1 MPEGDI
7 EKKPAKSPSI
17 LETVSFSQQTATLRT
32 FNPQDLRQEYLAV
45 LKPRER
51 QILENRH
58 GLQDGEPQTLESIGK
73 HLNLTRERVRQIEKE
88 ALKKLTRAP
97 LPAHLAEA
105 VGLIFGIIEE
115 QGAIIRETKI
125 LDTLLASNNT
135 PVARRGILFILNLV
149 PRFMLFPENSEYHQS
164 WYVSGFDQKPLRE
177 VIGLAQKALQESE
190 KPIPLGTVLERVKK
204 ATTDPE
210 ILALSNEALESY
222 IGISKSLGRNAY
234 EEWGLSAWTEIHPKD
249 IGDKIYLVLLHY
261 GKPEHYAKITELINK
276 QSFDQRVANK
286 ETVHNE
292 LIKDER
298 FVLVGRG
305 IYALKDW
312 GYERG
317 IVADVIRQI
326 LQTAKEPLTK
336 AQIIEEVLKRRLVK
350 RNTVIVGL
358 SNKKLF
364 KKTADNRYA
373 NV

>member
-1 MPEGDI
+1 M
-7 EKKPAKSPSI
+7 
-17 LETVSFSQQTATLRT
+17 
-32 FNPQDLRQEYLAV
+32 
-45 LKPRER
+45 
-51 QILENRH
+51 
-58 GLQDGEPQTLESIGK
+58 
-73 HLNLTRERVRQIEKE
+73 
-88 ALKKLTRAP
+88 
-97 LPAHLAEA
+97 
-105 VGLIFGIIEE
+105 
-115 QGAIIRETKI
+115 
-125 LDTLLASNNT
+125 
-135 PVARRGILFILNLV
+135 
-149 PRFMLFPENSEYHQS
+149 
-164 WYVSGFDQKPLRE
+164 
-177 VIGLAQKALQESE
+177 
-190 KPIPLGTVLERVKK
+190 ERVKK